1 MLNGVY
7 QFNPWMAGFAGLS
20 VILGAVYM
28 LRSYQSI
35 MLGETNGITSSFAP
49 LETSEKAVLIIICA
63 AIIVFGVFPK
73 PLTDIVSPAVD
84 QLVAGLRIAVGK

>member
-1 MLNGVY
+1 
-7 QFNPWMAGFAGLS
+7 
-20 VILGAVYM
+20 

-35 MLGETNGITSSFAP
+35 MLGETNTITSSFAP

-73 PLTDIVSPAVD
+73 PLTDIVSPSVD
-84 QLVAGLRIAVGK
+84 QLITGLNTALGK